1 MNGHDKA
8 AEHPSGT
15 FSAISM
21 KPQLSNGGG
30 LLSEAASEIHRYWYP
45 LLALTRR
52 EIRKRYAKTL
62 FGSLWTVLLPL
73 AMLAIYLT
81 VFGLILRAG
90 QTQAEAWDFA
100 LNMLAGLLPFQA
112 LADGLHRACLSLRED
127 RSLLEREQ
135 FPGEVLAAARVLS
148 ASVAEVV
155 GIILLFL
162 AASFH
167 SGQASWLILVLP
179 VVILLRIL
187 FTVGLAWIL
196 SILSVFVADI
206 AEVLAFVTTAWL
218 FLTPIM
224 YSPSALPDALVWT
237 LAFNPLHHLV
247 EMYRGIILHG
257 HVDLALPFIVSA
269 WALLSASIGAWFFR
283 KSIERAK
290 DFL

>member
-1 MNGHDKA
+1 MKLRIRPTSGVLSQA
-8 AEHPSGT
+8 AR
-15 FSAISM
+15 
-21 KPQLSNGGG
+21 
-30 LLSEAASEIHRYWYP
+30 EIHRYWYP
-45 LLALTRR
+45 LLALSRR
-52 EIRKRYAKTL
+52 EIRKRYAKTM
-62 FGSLWTVLLPL
+62 FGSLWAVLFPL
-73 AMLAIYLT
+73 AMLAIYLI
-81 VFGLILRAG
+81 VFGFILRAG
-90 QTQAEAWDFA
+90 QTQAQTWSFA

-112 LADGLHRACLSLRED
+112 FADGLHRACMSLRED

-155 GIILLFL
+155 GMVLLSL
-162 AASFH
+162 VAAFH
-167 SGQASWLILVLP
+167 SGHAGWLILVLP
-179 VVILLRIL
+179 AVILLRVL

-224 YSPSALPDALVWT
+224 YSPAALPDALAWT
-237 LAFNPLHHLV
+237 LVFNPLYHLV
-247 EMYRGIILHG
+247 EMYRGVILHG
-257 HVDLALPFIVSA
+257 HVDFALSLIVAISA
-269 WALLSASIGAWFFR
+269 FTSAAVGFWFFR

>member
-1 MNGHDKA
+1 MKSLKLRVA
-8 AEHPSGT
+8 AT
-15 FSAISM
+15 
-21 KPQLSNGGG
+21 GGPR
-30 LLSEAASEIHRYWYP
+30 SHAMSEIRRYWYP

-52 EIRKRYAKTL
+52 EIRKRYASTL

-81 VFGLILRAG
+81 VFGFILRSG
-90 QTQAEAWDFA
+90 QTQAEAWNFA

-112 LADGLHRACLSLRED
+112 FADGLHRASSSLRED

-135 FPGEVLAAARVLS
+135 FPGEVLAAAKVLS

-155 GIILLFL
+155 GIVLLSL
-162 AASFH
+162 VAAFH
-167 SGQASWLILVLP
+167 DGHAGWLILALP
-179 VVILLRIL
+179 VAILLRIL
-187 FTVGLAWIL
+187 FTVGLAWTL
-196 SILSVFVADI
+196 SILSIFVADI

-224 YSPSALPDALVWT
+224 YSPATLPDALAWT
-237 LAFNPLHHLV
+237 LAVNPLHHLV
-247 EMYRGIILHG
+247 EMYRGIVLHG
-257 HVDLALPFIVSA
+257 HVNPVLPLIVAA
-269 WALLSASIGAWFFR
+269 WAFGAAAVGAWFFR

>member
-1 MNGHDKA
+1 
-8 AEHPSGT
+8 
-15 FSAISM
+15 M
-21 KPQLSNGGG
+21 KPQLSAGGG
-30 LLSEAASEIHRYWYP
+30 TRSRATSEIHRYWYP

-52 EIRKRYAKTL
+52 EIRKRYANTL
-62 FGSLWTVLLPL
+62 FGSLWAVLLPL

-81 VFGLILRAG
+81 VFGFMLRAG
-90 QTQAEAWDFA
+90 QTQAQAWDFA
-100 LNMLAGLLPFQA
+100 LNMIAGLLPFQA
-112 LADGLHRACLSLRED
+112 FADGLHRACMSLRED

-135 FPGEVLAAARVLS
+135 FPGEVLAVARVLS

-155 GIILLFL
+155 GMVLLSL
-162 AASFH
+162 VAAFH
-167 SGQASWLILVLP
+167 GGHAGWLILVLP
-179 VVILLRIL
+179 IAILLRIL

-224 YSPSALPDALVWT
+224 YSPAALPDALAWT
-237 LAFNPLHHLV
+237 LDFNPLYHLV
-247 EMYRGIILHG
+247 EMYRDIVLHG
-257 HVDLALPFIVSA
+257 HVDLALPLIAAA
-269 WALLSASIGAWFFR
+269 WAFASAGVGVWFFR

>member
-1 MNGHDKA
+1 M
-8 AEHPSGT
+8 
-15 FSAISM
+15 SM
-21 KPQLSNGGG
+21 KPQVPARGS
-30 LLSEAASEIHRYWYP
+30 LLSEAASWINRYWYP

-90 QTQAEAWDFA
+90 QTQAQTWDFA
-100 LNMLAGLLPFQA
+100 LSMLAGLLPFQA
-112 LADGLHRACLSLRED
+112 FADGLHRACLSLRED
-127 RSLLEREQ
+127 CSLLEREQ

-155 GIILLFL
+155 GVMLLFI

-167 SGQASWLILVLP
+167 SGQVSWLILVLP

-196 SILSVFVADI
+196 SVLSVFVADI
-206 AEVLAFVTTAWL
+206 TEVLAFVTTAWL

-224 YSPSALPDALVWT
+224 YSPSALPDALAWT
-237 LAFNPLHHLV
+237 LAFNPLYHFV
-247 EMYRGIILHG
+247 EMYRGVILHG